1 MLSNLLHP
9 IGPYILSHYSTVV
22 LLFTLET
29 CKKQNQ
35 QNFDRMSEGSGA
47 TEDGDDHLG
56 QDYVG
61 GGDDG
66 RYPEKAQLEEAGY
79 RYESAL
85 RSCGHGRAQWQVSS
99 KMYKNEKTQRIAS
112 LTYYFNREKLKLEI
126 FK

>member
-1 MLSNLLHP
+1 MDFSP
-9 IGPYILSHYSTVV
+9 KI
-22 LLFTLET
+22 FDLENP
-29 CKKQNQ
+29 KKQNQ

-85 RSCGHGRAQWQVSS
+85 RSCGHGRAQWQVNIPYD
-99 KMYKNEKTQRIAS
+99 MTHMIWP
-112 LTYYFNREKLKLEI
+112 I
-126 FK
+126 

>member
-1 MLSNLLHP
+1 MIKPCFNNENLN
-9 IGPYILSHYSTVV
+9 
-22 LLFTLET
+22 
-29 CKKQNQ
+29 KQNQ

-85 RSCGHGRAQWQVSS
+85 RSCGHGRAQWQVNKYTILYIVRPKKNSLLPSS
-99 KMYKNEKTQRIAS
+99 FDVSYKNCV
-112 LTYYFNREKLKLEI
+112 
-126 FK
+126 